1 MQFENES
8 INSVLGMD
16 AADWLKSRYGKSK
29 PEERNADIKSWL
41 ISGEGNQAMY
51 TGKGKKPI
59 SYDDSYGKTHILVK
73 NIQPEVPLWD
83 VRELISAFVPVIY
96 VYRHK
101 FNNKKGEHVV
111 ADNVRVTIP
120 TKYNHKNV
128 INVLTDM
135 REGEIILGGRV
146 IYFHQFIEKEKD
158 KTSDEPSKAVKAKA
172 PVITVNPVT
181 EAPKPAEAYKSPAKV
196 PAKGAAKVKHNSFAA
211 LAMNDDD
218 TNSEKSTPATG
229 GGAGGPATSDLGMQ
243 GPDPSQQEID
253 DHELAKKLALEVL
266 ESDSEKEHVGDWVE
280 AVKGKK

>member
-16 AADWLKSRYGKSK
+16 AVDWLKSRYGKSK
-29 PEERNADIKSWL
+29 PEERNPDIKSWL

-59 SYDDSYGKTHILVK
+59 PYDDSYGKTHILVK

-83 VRELISAFVPVIY
+83 VRELVSAFVPVIY

-181 EAPKPAEAYKSPAKV
+181 ETPKPAEAYKGPGPAKV
-196 PAKGAAKVKHNSFAA
+196 PPKAPVKAKLNSFAV
-211 LAMNDDD
+211 LANNDDD
-218 TNSEKSTPATG
+218 TSSEKSTPVTG
-229 GGAGGPATSDLGMQ
+229 GGAGS
-243 GPDPSQQEID
+243 DPSQQEID
-253 DHELAKKLALEVL
+253 DHEIAKKLAFELL
-266 ESDSEKEHVGDWVE
+266 DSDDEKEHAGDWVS

>member
-8 INSVLGMD
+8 INNVLGMD
-16 AADWLKSRYGKSK
+16 AADWLKSHYGKSK
-29 PEERNADIKSWL
+29 PEERNQDIKCWL
-41 ISGEGNQAMY
+41 VSGEGNQAMY

-83 VRELISAFVPVIY
+83 VRELVSAFVPVIY

-128 INVLTDM
+128 IDVLAEM

-146 IYFHQFIEKEKD
+146 IYFHQFIEKD
-158 KTSDEPSKAVKAKA
+158 KTSESATKAAKKA

-181 EAPKPAEAYKSPAKV
+181 ETPKPAEAYKQGPAKV
-196 PAKGAAKVKHNSFAA
+196 PPKAPVKAKPNSFAA
-211 LAMNDDD
+211 LANNDDD
-218 TNSEKSTPATG
+218 TSSEKSTGG
-229 GGAGGPATSDLGMQ
+229 GGAGS
-243 GPDPSQQEID
+243 DPSQQEID
-253 DHELAKKLALEVL
+253 DHEIAKKLALEL
-266 ESDSEKEHVGDWVE
+266 LDNDDEKEHAGDWVS